1 MTDFPARYDP
11 GSVEERVYKF
21 WLKEGVF
28 TPKVPTRRPVFSIAI
43 PPPNITGRL
52 TMGHVLNNTI
62 QDLIVRYKKL
72 KGYETL
78 WLPGMDHAGI
88 ATQVKVE
95 DRLRAEGKSR
105 GEIGREGFLRLV
117 WQWKEDFAR
126 IIRNQLRRLGCGL
139 DWTRERFT
147 LDERLSRAVRLVFV
161 RLYEKG
167 LIYQGRYMVNWCPR
181 CKTALANEQ
190 VERNEEDGKLYY
202 IAYPLQDDGEVVV
215 ATTRPETMLGD
226 TGVAVNPGDARFKDL
241 VGRTAILPI
250 IERKIPIISDE
261 YVDPDFG
268 TGAVKVTP
276 AHDPADLTVGRRH
289 NLDEIEVIG
298 AEGRMTEAAG
308 PYHGLDRYECRRQ
321 LIEDLEEK
329 KLLRKI
335 EPYRIPIGRCE
346 RCNTVI
352 EPRLSLQWFVRMKP
366 LVNHARNA
374 LKKGE
379 IKVIPG
385 RWINLFN
392 HWIENIEDWCIS
404 RQLWWG
410 HPLPVYYCQ
419 DCNETIVS
427 MEVPER
433 CQCGSKN
440 LIQDPDV
447 LDTWFSSWLWP
458 FSTLGWPDETD
469 DLKSFY
475 PNSLVVSGWDILFN
489 WVLRMIIAG
498 YEFTGKKPFGE
509 VLFHGLIRDRFGRKM
524 SKSLG
529 NSPEPTDLLDKYGAD
544 GLRFGL
550 LSITP
555 KEQDVLFAEDYLA
568 GGRNFVNKLWNAA
581 RMIYL
586 RYPERPTEPKMV
598 DPFDRWIAAEFN
610 QFLIRTDR
618 FLMNYQVN
626 NYVKEVYDFVWH
638 TFCDRYLE
646 HLKYTP
652 EIKGGLARLI
662 LKNILIVAHP
672 IIPFVTE
679 EIWSR
684 LDFGSGSI
692 LKGAWPE
699 RIEVEVEYPVGSFFE
714 IVSAVNRA
722 RSEWNIHPKKPVDL
736 FIIYKDRKLEAL
748 VQEYRVLLKEMVN
761 LKGVDKPD
769 GPIPKASI
777 QISKG
782 FEAYIPLEGIIEI
795 EREYRRLSDEVRRLE
810 VIIEDLEKRLKDN
823 DFITKAPVE
832 VVDRERQRFSEL
844 VEKKERIERCLKQL
858 AG

>member
-652 EIKGGLARLI
+652 EIKGGVARLI